1 MVAVS
6 GTPVRVMGDKR
17 SQQVPMA
24 RMVESLSLSLSLSVC
39 VCVCVCARLLCKC
52 IPCLKPSL
60 LLCSIVQ

>member
-24 RMVESLSLSLSLSVC
+24 RMVESLSLSLPLSLSLSLCVC
-39 VCVCVCARLLCKC
+39 VCVCVCMSTVRVH
-52 IPCLKPSL
+52 SL
-60 LLCSIVQ
+60 P